1 MEAELSKHLFNDP
14 QGFVKSI
21 IAVMIDETHGRETL
35 IGIIMEINKR
45 TPFMILNDYRIAL
58 GTNSL
63 RRIDILRDVII
74 KPTSYF
80 E

>member
-1 MEAELSKHLFNDP
+1 MEAELCKHLFNDP
-14 QGFVKSI
+14 QVFVKNV

-35 IGIIMEINKR
+35 IGIIKEINQR

-63 RRIDILRDVII
+63 RRIDILRDLII
-74 KPTSYF
+74 KPTSIM
-80 E
+80 

>member
-21 IAVMIDETHGRETL
+21 IATMIDESHGRDNL
-35 IGIIMEINKR
+35 INIIKDFNRK
-45 TPFMILNDYRIAL
+45 TPFMVLNDYRIAL

-63 RRIDILRDVII
+63 RRIDILRELILN
-74 KPTSYF
+74 PH
-80 E
+80 